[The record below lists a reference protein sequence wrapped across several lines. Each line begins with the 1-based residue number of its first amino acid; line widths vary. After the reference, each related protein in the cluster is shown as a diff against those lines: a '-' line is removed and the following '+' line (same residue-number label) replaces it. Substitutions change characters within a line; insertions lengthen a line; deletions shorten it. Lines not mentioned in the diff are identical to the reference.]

1 MRHRASLSV
10 LVAAVA
16 VVAALSACG
25 SGEGIVRGPYR
36 SADSALALAARIA
49 AADQGHASQA
59 LCGHARGTGLP
70 TEIVAVTARACL
82 SCRGIGS
89 LIRAASRP
97 AMSARVLVAVPVAD
111 SAEVCDFLKHERIN
125 NPVIGVSQGV
135 FPGEAVGTVVVVAS
149 LDSAGSVR
157 DAVFGKD
164 VVDLLPRIEAWR
176 ATQ

>member
-1 MRHRASLSV
+1 MRRFSSA
-10 LVAAVA
+10 VAAVA
-16 VVAALSACG
+16 LLAACG
-25 SGEGIVRGPYR
+25 SGEATVRGPYR
-36 SADSALALAARIA
+36 SADSANALATRIVT
-49 AADQGHASQA
+49 ADRAGASQP
-59 LCGHARGTGLP
+59 LCGHARGAESP

-125 NPVIGVSQGV
+125 NPVIGVSHGV
-135 FPGEAVGTVVVVAS
+135 FPGETVGTVVVVAV

-157 DAVFGKD
+157 GAVFGKD

-176 ATQ
+176 AAQ